1 MGRSVGGRRKVPVGK
16 CPRCGAP
23 HYGITAKEVQGRT
36 YLYAYHG
43 TDGRGKPLYCYLGP
57 ADGYIAAESLHVL
70 GLTNLEEV
78 DPLQVAFAAAS
89 NYVVRVKHA
98 KLEEPRE
105 AARRLRQLAEDI
117 IKLAEDLERWAGPAG
132 G

>member
-1 MGRSVGGRRKVPVGK
+1 MAGVGGRRKVPVGK

-43 TDGRGKPLYCYLGP
+43 TDGKGKPVYCYLGP
-57 ADGYIAAESLHVL
+57 ADGYVAAESLHVL

-78 DPLQVAFAAAS
+78 DPLQVAYAAAS

-98 KLEEPRE
+98 KLEEARE
-105 AARRLRQLAEDI
+105 AAQRLRQLAEDV
-117 IKLAEDLERWAGPAG
+117 IKLAEDLERWAG
-132 G
+132 